1 MKWVTVETIC
11 LLFSV
16 LIGFVLNVLAVF
28 LPYWIVETNYNI
40 RALTYSVG
48 IIPFHFA
55 YEAPFHIAT
64 SVMML
69 TAFVLYVFLVGFL
82 VFALISCLVQKYKL
96 CKTGYLLVGILSAIV
111 AILQISSFIAMQIG
125 MKMYI
130 ASIYYQQPQLG
141 GCVYL
146 TLSSGILCLI
156 SVLLA
161 IILSKTKLA

>member
-28 LPYWIVETNYNI
+28 LPYWIVETNYTCTDI
-40 RALTYSVG
+40 QCGDYS
-48 IIPFHFA
+48 IPLCT
-55 YEAPFHIAT
+55 PFHIAT

-130 ASIYYQQPQLG
+130 ASRYYQQPQLG